1 MDGVRIVEMYWER
14 DERAIEETSR
24 KYGNYCYNIAFH
36 ILENPLDAEECVN
49 DTYRGAWDSIP
60 PHRPT
65 ILSTYLGKITRR
77 ISLKIIRS
85 RNAQKRGK
93 GVVELSLDELSEC
106 IPGRTY
112 VEESV
117 DFQDLVASI
126 NNFLSLLP
134 TDERRIFVQRYWY
147 AMSIKEIC
155 EQFSYSK
162 AKVESMLHR
171 IRIKLRKHLVR
182 EGYF

>member
-1 MDGVRIVEMYWER
+1 MDDVRIVEMYWER

-36 ILENPLDAEECVN
+36 ILENNLDAEECVN

-93 GVVELSLDELSEC
+93 GV
-106 IPGRTY
+106 
-112 VEESV
+112 
-117 DFQDLVASI
+117 
-126 NNFLSLLP
+126 
-134 TDERRIFVQRYWY
+134 
-147 AMSIKEIC
+147 
-155 EQFSYSK
+155 
-162 AKVESMLHR
+162 
-171 IRIKLRKHLVR
+171 
-182 EGYF
+182 